1 MPEHKQSLPILHTN
15 LSGYRN
21 PKPMQPSVLRSAVA
35 AACLIMSTTSGFAIA
50 GTLLQDGNPVKP
62 EPLATY
68 GMQVPTDKALQTVLP
83 PGWTSVLA
91 PTAGMTGKVSWGP
104 TDTWLD
110 VMSRIADRADAGFLV
125 DWNSHRVLV
134 RPVSATIQE
143 GAARQQLRQEAS
155 TPVPMLKSGHA
166 TVAASPAPISVAA
179 ASLAIV
185 QAPVSI
191 APLSTPVPVISAST
205 AAVPAPPAPQPA
217 PLAVRAPTVNAG
229 PSRSFSDAS
238 IRDVVNV
245 IAKNYGL
252 SVTMSAPNIHLP
264 GPVTLTLSDN
274 LSEDIRLLQRALGP
288 VAPLAV
294 TYYKSSRELL
304 IDAGSEASFVAYD
317 SHTVVLEK
325 RGFFARHF
333 GHADTPSTAAA
344 PFVAA
349 SAPPVA
355 GTVVIATPS
364 VIPAA
369 APVAIA
375 QVVTAPP
382 VVIVTAPA
390 TVIAPPA
397 VIPPA
402 PVQIAARVVFDVQ
415 AGERLS
421 DAIGRFLK
429 TQGWTV
435 SWQSQNDMEASG
447 AMHVEAE
454 TIGGVLKQILPRLN
468 LVADLYKSN
477 HVAVIRPESVETQ
490 PSGAQ

>member
-1 MPEHKQSLPILHTN
+1 
-15 LSGYRN
+15 
-21 PKPMQPSVLRSAVA
+21 
-35 AACLIMSTTSGFAIA
+35 MSTTSGSAIA

-68 GMQVPTDKALQTVLP
+68 GMQVPADKALQTILP

-155 TPVPMLKSGHA
+155 TPVPMLKAGH
-166 TVAASPAPISVAA
+166 TPVAASPAPISVAA
-179 ASLAIV
+179 ALPAIV

-191 APLSTPVPVISAST
+191 APLSTPVPVISAPT
-205 AAVPAPPAPQPA
+205 VAVPAPPAPQPT
-217 PLAVRAPTVNAG
+217 PLVAARAPTVNAG

-294 TYYKSSRELL
+294 TYYKSSKDLL

-317 SHTVVLEK
+317 SHTVVIEK

-333 GHADTPSTAAA
+333 GHSDTSSAAAA
-344 PFVAA
+344 PLVAQT
-349 SAPPVA
+349 PPLAGSVA
-355 GTVVIATPS
+355 IATPS

-369 APVAIA
+369 APAVLA
-375 QVVTAPP
+375 QVVAAPP
-382 VVIVTAPA
+382 VVTVAAPA

-397 VIPPA
+397 VIPQA
-402 PVQIAARVVFDVQ
+402 PVQIVARVVFDVQ